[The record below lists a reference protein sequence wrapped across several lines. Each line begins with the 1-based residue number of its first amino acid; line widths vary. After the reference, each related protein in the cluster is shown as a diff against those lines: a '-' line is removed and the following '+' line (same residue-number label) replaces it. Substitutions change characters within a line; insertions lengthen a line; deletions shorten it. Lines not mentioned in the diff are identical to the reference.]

1 MSMPEASAAGFMH
14 VGENTGLVAKLAWTR
29 ILPALPP
36 RSTAARSV
44 CSARGIAGRFSA
56 EEITSFGR
64 RGETTHPAD
73 QRWASL
79 GAPDTV
85 APQCPRT
92 KTRLICTTP
101 TARVQP
107 PTCECRFFSLSHCAD
122 RSRSSLGICPS
133 LFLPSTLRGRRP
145 CAAAAGTAWTSRYA
159 VAAHPMVRFKSVSSF
174 PCPSQRAERLARSVS
189 SVCTKPLKLS
199 TRLALSHQNEAKRQ
213 GEDARPRRQDFSRR
227 PAYVDRPPLCV
238 AQPAPS

>member
-1 MSMPEASAAGFMH
+1 MDPDLTRVAASLDSSSVCLFCKRDCRSLFCRGNHVIRAAGGNYTPDRPA
-14 VGENTGLVAKLAWTR
+14 VG
-29 ILPALPP
+29 I
-36 RSTAARSV
+36 
-44 CSARGIAGRFSA
+44 
-56 EEITSFGR
+56 
-64 RGETTHPAD
+64 
-73 QRWASL
+73 Q

-122 RSRSSLGICPS
+122 RSRSSLRICPS

-159 VAAHPMVRFKSVSSF
+159 VAAHPMVSCNSAISF
-174 PCPSQRAERLARSVS
+174 PFSSQQFDQWFRSFSTRSTIFLS
-189 SVCTKPLKLS
+189 SPV
-199 TRLALSHQNEAKRQ
+199 RLALSHQNEAKRQ
-213 GEDARPRRQDFSRR
+213 GEDVRPLRQDFSRR

-238 AQPAPS
+238 AQPAAS

>member
-1 MSMPEASAAGFMH
+1 MDPDLTRVASWLDSSSACFFCKRNCRSLFCRGNHDIRAAGGNNTPGRPA
-14 VGENTGLVAKLAWTR
+14 VG
-29 ILPALPP
+29 I
-36 RSTAARSV
+36 
-44 CSARGIAGRFSA
+44 
-56 EEITSFGR
+56 
-64 RGETTHPAD
+64 
-73 QRWASL
+73 Q

-92 KTRLICTTP
+92 KTRLICTTA

-107 PTCECRFFSLSHCAD
+107 PTCECRVVSMRLCAD
-122 RSRSSLGICPS
+122 RSRWRLRICPS
-133 LFLPSTLRGRRP
+133 LFLPSTRRARRP

-174 PCPSQRAERLARSVS
+174 PCSSQRAERLARSAS
-189 SVCTKPLKLS
+189 SFCTKPLKLS

-213 GEDARPRRQDFSRR
+213 GEDARPRRQDFSRL

-238 AQPAPS
+238 AQPAAS

>member
-1 MSMPEASAAGFMH
+1 MSIARGSAAGVMH

-56 EEITSFGR
+56 EEITSMAAGGNYTPGR
-64 RGETTHPAD
+64 PAVGI
-73 QRWASL
+73 Q

-122 RSRSSLGICPS
+122 RSRSSLRICPS

-159 VAAHPMVRFKSVSSF
+159 VAAHPMVSSKSVISF
-174 PCPSQRAERLARSVS
+174 PFASQLVDQWSRSFSTRSTIFLS
-189 SVCTKPLKLS
+189 SPV
-199 TRLALSHQNEAKRQ
+199 RLALSHQNEAKRQ

-238 AQPAPS
+238 AQPAAS

>member
-1 MSMPEASAAGFMH
+1 MDPDLTRVAASLDSSSVCLFCKRDCRSLFCRGNHVIRAAG
-14 VGENTGLVAKLAWTR
+14 GNYTPGR
-29 ILPALPP
+29 PA
-36 RSTAARSV
+36 A
-44 CSARGIAGRFSA
+44 GI
-56 EEITSFGR
+56 
-64 RGETTHPAD
+64 
-73 QRWASL
+73 Q

-122 RSRSSLGICPS
+122 RSRSSLRICPS
-133 LFLPSTLRGRRP
+133 LFLPPTRRARRP

-189 SVCTKPLKLS
+189 SFCTKPR
-199 TRLALSHQNEAKRQ
+199 TT
-213 GEDARPRRQDFSRR
+213 
-227 PAYVDRPPLCV
+227 
-238 AQPAPS
+238 